1 MDGFGKLEGHL
12 VGAFPRSENLIDL
25 TRAVTRGKF
34 PRERLDN
41 AFTHEASELATAQTD
56 AELDF
61 VVDGQLNWQDLFRPF
76 SEILGGLHQ
85 GSLTRW
91 FDNNTFYRK
100 PIIVDKVKCDG
111 TNLRA
116 YFRSDLLTTS
126 VRKKAILPG
135 PFTFALMSQNMVYDS
150 VADLIDDLAHCLRE
164 VVSKLLSVGYEYFQF
179 NEPCICF
186 SERSQDELS
195 MIEHAYDS
203 LVKGMGAR
211 TALHTYF
218 GDVSTSID
226 SILDFSIDR
235 IGVDLYAT
243 SIDALADHDFDK
255 EIGCGCID
263 ARNSLLESPE
273 TLENFVKKVEDRVS
287 PKGIYV
293 TPNCDLEYLPHSI
306 AVKKVQILSQV
317 MKMAA

>member
-1 MDGFGKLEGHL
+1 MEGHL
-12 VGAFPRSENLIDL
+12 VGAFPRSENLIGL
-25 TRAVTRGKF
+25 TRASTRGNL
-34 PRERLDN
+34 PRENLEN
-41 AFTHEASELATAQTD
+41 AFTRETSELATLQTD

-61 VVDGQLNWQDLFRPF
+61 LVDGQLNWQDLFRPF
-76 SEILGGLHQ
+76 SEILAGIHQ

-100 PIIVDKVKCDG
+100 PIIVDKVKFQG

-116 YFRSDLLTTS
+116 YFRSDLLATS
-126 VRKKAILPG
+126 SRKKAILPG

-150 VADLIDDLAHCLRE
+150 AADLIDDLAHCLRE
-164 VVSKLLSVGYEYFQF
+164 VVSKLLTLGYEYFQF

-186 SERSQDELS
+186 SARSQDELS
-195 MIEHAYDS
+195 TVENAYDS
-203 LVKGMGAR
+203 LVKGIGAR

-218 GDVSTSID
+218 GDLSTSID

-235 IGVDLYAT
+235 IGIDLYAT
-243 SIDALADHDFDK
+243 SIDSLVDHDFDK

-273 TLENFVKKVEDRVS
+273 ALKNFVQKIEDRVS

-293 TPNCDLEYLPHSI
+293 TPNCDLEYLPHII
-306 AVKKVQILSQV
+306 AVKKLQILSQV
-317 MKMAA
+317 MKIAA

>member
-1 MDGFGKLEGHL
+1 MEGHL
-12 VGAFPRSENLIDL
+12 VGAFPRSENLVDL
-25 TRAVTRGKF
+25 TRAATRGKL
-34 PRERLDN
+34 PRERLEN
-41 AFTHEASELATAQTD
+41 AFTSDASELAILQTD
-56 AELDF
+56 GGLDF
-61 VVDGQLNWQDLFRPF
+61 VVDGQLNWQDLLRPF
-76 SEILGGLHQ
+76 CEILAGISQ

-100 PIIVDKVKCDG
+100 PIIVDKVKFQG

-126 VRKKAILPG
+126 SRKKAILPG

-150 VADLIDDLAHCLRE
+150 TADLIDDLAHCLRE
-164 VVSKLLSVGYEYFQF
+164 VVSKLLSVGFEYFQF

-186 SERSQDELS
+186 GERSEDELS
-195 MIEHAYDS
+195 IIEDAYDS
-203 LVKGMGAR
+203 LVKGIGAR

-235 IGVDLYAT
+235 IGIDLYAT
-243 SIDALADHDFDK
+243 SIDSLAEHDFDK

-273 TLENFVKKVEDRVS
+273 ALKKFVKKIEDKVS

-293 TPNCDLEYLPHSI
+293 TPNCDLDYLPHSI
-306 AVKKVQILSQV
+306 AVKKLQILSQV
-317 MKMAA
+317 VKMAA